1 MAEPRF
7 CAAARLPAAQQHGL
21 TGQGSPIPPRCGLT
35 GCRLPFPSRTPLQPP
50 SSYGPVLS
58 PMNKVHGGGINKLP
72 SVNQLV
78 GQPAQHSSS
87 SAPSLGPMGKVLPRR
102 AARAEGPVRPRAPC
116 RGSGQSPRLGRC
128 LTELFALAWPL
139 AGPGM
144 LNSHPMQPNGEMNGG
159 HSSQSMVSGSHCTP
173 PPPYNPDPSLVR

>member
-1 MAEPRF
+1 MRKV
-7 CAAARLPAAQQHGL
+7 ARWDGSKAKPWACSLLQVRGRENFEILMKIKESLELVELVPQQL
-21 TGQGSPIPPRCGLT
+21 VDSSQ
-35 GCRLPFPSRTPLQPP
+35 LQTP

-87 SAPSLGPMGKVLPRR
+87 STPSLGPM
-102 AARAEGPVRPRAPC
+102 
-116 RGSGQSPRLGRC
+116 
-128 LTELFALAWPL
+128 
-139 AGPGM
+139 GPGM

-173 PPPYNPDPSLVR
+173 PPPYNPDPSLV